1 MSSSNLTDPEVVGA
15 TPPPLPAPAP
25 AAAYRRPPKNP
36 ALAAL
41 LSLFPGLG
49 QLYNGHTGKAFS
61 FFGAWVAAIYATAT
75 IDPLPFAFLI
85 PFVYLYNLIDA
96 YKSAAAINARALGG
110 VVEEEA
116 TGDVE
121 SPVWGGTLIAVGAV
135 LLFHNLGWLDLSRLQ
150 RYWPVLLIAV
160 GGYLLYGSIQKR
172 KDAETGDGGRL

>member
-1 MSSSNLTDPEVVGA
+1 MSSSHLTDPDVA
-15 TPPPLPAPAP
+15 SAPPPLPP
-25 AAAYRRPPKNP
+25 AAVGYRRPPKNP

-49 QLYNGHTGKAFS
+49 QIYNGHTGKAFS

-96 YKSAAAINARALGG
+96 YKSASAINARAAGG
-110 VVEEEA
+110 STEEEA
-116 TGDVE
+116 ANDVE
-121 SPVWGGTLIAVGAV
+121 SPVWGGTLIGIG
-135 LLFHNLGWLDLSRLQ
+135 LLLLLHNLGWFDLSRLQ
-150 RYWPVLLIAV
+150 RYWPVLLIGL

-172 KDAETGDGGRL
+172 KSVETGDGGRV